1 MRDIEPTRTGLIVAV
16 STALPGARPTFFSS
30 RSTCAKDTEV
40 PRLVHI
46 VLMIV
51 LGAPTL
57 AWGGTLPGNTF
68 PGTGIALV
76 SPTCCEPA
84 LQTGQQPTETELSS
98 ACCCKPHP
106 ATPGTESQHTIL
118 SQVVSGVVQQPA
130 PVDIPVAP
138 IAAAHISLAKS
149 GFARGPPPLTSLYSL
164 HIALLV

>member
-1 MRDIEPTRTGLIVAV
+1 M
-16 STALPGARPTFFSS
+16 
-30 RSTCAKDTEV
+30 

-57 AWGGTLPGNTF
+57 AWGGTVPGN
-68 PGTGIALV
+68 GVALV

-98 ACCCKPHP
+98 ACCCKPYP

-118 SQVVSGVVQQPA
+118 SQVVSGVVQPPVAVDILVA
-130 PVDIPVAP
+130 PVAEQQV
-138 IAAAHISLAKS
+138 SLVRF
-149 GFARGPPPLTSLYSL
+149 GFARGPPPQASLYSL